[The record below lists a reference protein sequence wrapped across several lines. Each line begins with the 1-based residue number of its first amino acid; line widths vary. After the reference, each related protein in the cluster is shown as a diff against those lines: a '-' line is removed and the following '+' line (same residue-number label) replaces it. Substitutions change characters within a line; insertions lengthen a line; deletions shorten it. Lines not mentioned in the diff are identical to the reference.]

1 MKNVGIAVNVRKS
14 EALDTVRTMI
24 SWLRKEGVEFW
35 LEKEVAAALDLEGFT
50 IDQLVDRCELLIA
63 LGGDGTL
70 LYVARHACRR
80 KVPVLGVNLGSLGFL
95 TEVAGTELI
104 PTLEKMAKGNMRI
117 EERMMVEAE
126 IRDSTGATASKYVC
140 LNDAVVNK
148 SAFSRAIQLNMSIS
162 GEYVGTFLADGL
174 IVSTP
179 TGSTAHSLS
188 AGGPIVKPTIEALIA
203 TPICPHTLAV
213 RPLIFARDE
222 ELEIEV
228 LSDGSDV
235 VLTLDGQEGRELA
248 EGERLVFRR
257 AKESASLVCPGERS
271 FYEVLRTKLRLG
283 GLAKR

>member
-1 MKNVGIAVNVRKS
+1 MNNVGIAVNVRKR
-14 EALDTVRTMI
+14 EALDTVRTVM
-24 SWLRKEGVEFW
+24 SWLEKKSIKFW
-35 LEKEVAAALDLEGFT
+35 LEREIAAALNVDGFS
-50 IDQLVDRCELLIA
+50 IDELAERSKLLIA

-95 TEVAGTELI
+95 TEVAGSEVV
-104 PTLEKMAKGNMRI
+104 PTLEKITAGDTRI
-117 EERMMVEAE
+117 EERMMLEADV
-126 IRDSTGATASKYVC
+126 RDSAGQSSSRYVC
-140 LNDAVVNK
+140 LNDAVINK

-162 GEYVGTFLADGL
+162 GQYVGTFLADGL

-228 LSDGSDV
+228 LSEGSDV

-248 EGERLVFRR
+248 EGERVVFRR
-257 AKESASLVCPGERS
+257 AEERVSLVCSGERS